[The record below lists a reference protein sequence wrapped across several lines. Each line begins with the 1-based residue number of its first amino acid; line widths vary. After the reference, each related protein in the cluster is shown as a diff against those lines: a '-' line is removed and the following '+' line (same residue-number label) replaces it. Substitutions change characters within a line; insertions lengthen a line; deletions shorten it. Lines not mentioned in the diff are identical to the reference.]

1 MGARRIVT
9 LLIGRG
15 CQSFRR
21 HGIRTSCGSSK
32 LHPFDQS
39 VYIEQTRVRS
49 CEEWCTTASKGQKVT
64 SPFDNFLEPLA
75 KPAVPLFPSFFRLA
89 NPKSITTVEMRR
101 FLAGNACDVSEQFE
115 FCLSVLAMS
124 MGRK

>member
-1 MGARRIVT
+1 MTWGQRRIVT

-15 CQSFRR
+15 AGRCQSFRR

-75 KPAVPLFPSFFRLA
+75 KPAVPPFFWLA
-89 NPKSITTVEMRR
+89 NPKSITTVDSL
-101 FLAGNACDVSEQFE
+101 LATHAMY
-115 FCLSVLAMS
+115 LSNSNSVCPF
-124 MGRK
+124 